1 MKIKELEKYNILT
14 EMCSLILNNTDNE
27 DLINFYAYYF
37 EQKLKWLDEN
47 KSKIVSDFKKLYF
60 RGNFDFAFRY
70 WDIKYRH
77 IYNDII
83 DEGVEWFN
91 EE

>member
-60 RGNFDFAFRY
+60 RGNFDFAFR
-70 WDIKYRH
+70 
-77 IYNDII
+77 
-83 DEGVEWFN
+83 
-91 EE
+91 